1 MSELDPVLRFTPEE
15 LELIGRTADA
25 MTAYM
30 GKPVLAEVIDGEET
44 GFEWVIFG
52 VPLDINDNPED
63 ESRVQIGGA
72 GSRMLGNNGGMKQE
86 NEAYDCQFMWAIQL
100 SDLEG
105 VRFIKVDSEGD
116 EVAWSD
122 TLESILPFDVL
133 NEPEVAPDD
142 DDHPDTGE
150 DPPLVNGPGNHTV
163 H

>member
-1 MSELDPVLRFTPEE
+1 MPELDPVLRFTPDE

-30 GKPVLAEVIDGEET
+30 GKPVLAEVINGDDT

-52 VPLDINDNPED
+52 IPLDINEEPED
-63 ESRVQIGGA
+63 TPRVQIGGP
-72 GSRMLGNNGGMKQE
+72 GSRMLGNNGGMKLDGD
-86 NEAYDCQFMWAIQL
+86 AYDCQFMWAIQL

-122 TLESILPFDVL
+122 TLESMLPFDTL
-133 NEPEVAPDD
+133 NEPEQPDD
-142 DDHPDTGE
+142 EGDDADS
-150 DPPLVNGPGNHTV
+150 DDDAPGIQAPGSSSLH
-163 H
+163 